1 MSLASALP
9 DPAVTAAR
17 AIRPISERK
26 RQADLMAGLVAEGMS
41 IYAAGQQLGLT
52 RGQAVSTW
60 RRICAGLGEW
70 AS

>member
-1 MSLASALP
+1 MSFASILP
-9 DPAVTAAR
+9 DHANSSPR
-17 AIRPISERK
+17 AIRPVAERVQ
-26 RQADLMAGLVAEGMS
+26 QADAMAALVAEGSS